1 MHQETQ
7 EEVEATLR
15 EVASKNAYE
24 RRIQKLVDR
33 LKEVEYFNIRLR
45 SDLDKEEVAGE
56 ELERQVEALLKQNA
70 YLQAQVAAL
79 GGEVEE

>member
-33 LKEVEYFNIRLR
+33 LKEVEYLNVRLR
-45 SDLDKEEVAGE
+45 SDLDKAELCKE
-56 ELERQVEALLKQNA
+56 ELRKQRNE
-70 YLQAQVAAL
+70 LFHENAAL
-79 GGEVEE
+79 RKAAI